1 MNDLD
6 AALTVFIQEAEE
18 LLIQM
23 EQGLLLLEETPS
35 DKESINNVFRAMHT
49 IKGSAGL
56 FGLEHVV
63 AFCHCVET
71 VMDAIRKDQRAI
83 DKQIISV
90 LLSCKDFCSELIEY
104 NLSNQSPTLPERL
117 AETSN
122 QLIQQL
128 HADHAL
134 ISKAPLDKEPEITA
148 IKSVLPEDNWL
159 IILKFHTNALRNGID
174 PIAFISF
181 LKGKGSIVTIQTL
194 TSELPIDFSFD
205 SESCY
210 LQFHIVFHTQLA
222 KQDIA
227 KIFEFAEDDC
237 DIRLLPPDS
246 KIEQY
251 LKLLQASEYDADG
264 VKEIE
269 KLGEILTNIGAL
281 TASEINQAL
290 QQQEQNQAKRLGEIL
305 VEQQFTEQVV
315 VTQALQKQES
325 EREKASKAANYI
337 RVDATKLGRLINLVG
352 ELVISGASINL
363 LAQRYRLTELD
374 EAAAHMSGLVSEIRD
389 SALQLRMVSIGETF
403 SRFKR
408 VVRDVSSELNKQIEL
423 VVTGGETELDK
434 ALVEKIND
442 PLTHLIRNALDHGIE
457 LPEQRLASG
466 KPAQGNIYLNAY
478 HDSGHIVIE
487 VADDGAGLNA
497 DKILAKA
504 IKNGLVTE
512 NQQLSQQEIF
522 NLIFAAGLS
531 TKDQAN
537 NLSGRGVG
545 MDVVRKN
552 ILALRGAVNVT
563 SQQGVG
569 TTITIRLPLTLAIID
584 GFMVVAEN
592 ERYIIPLNMIEE
604 CVEMNASEWKI
615 DTIKHYINLRGDVLP
630 YLRLA
635 DYFQNRT
642 QHIPTDHRESLVV
655 VKMANKKIGLVVD
668 ELQGEHQTVIKP
680 LGKIFERLQGV
691 SGATILGNGDVAL
704 ILDVQGLI
712 QHAMHDTNTSYQSS
726 MIANSY

>member
-1 MNDLD
+1 MIY
-6 AALTVFIQEAEE
+6 AP
-18 LLIQM
+18 
-23 EQGLLLLEETPS
+23 TP
-35 DKESINNVFRAMHT
+35 
-49 IKGSAGL
+49 
-56 FGLEHVV
+56 
-63 AFCHCVET
+63 
-71 VMDAIRKDQRAI
+71 
-83 DKQIISV
+83 
-90 LLSCKDFCSELIEY
+90 
-104 NLSNQSPTLPERL
+104 NQSPTLPDRF
-117 AETSN
+117 ADTSN

-128 HADHAL
+128 HSDHAL
-134 ISKAPLDKEPEITA
+134 LIKAPLDKEPEITA
-148 IKSVLPEDNWL
+148 IKSVPPEDNWL

-174 PIAFISF
+174 PIAFINF
-181 LKGKGSIVTIQTL
+181 LKGKGNIVTIQTL
-194 TSELPIDFSFD
+194 TPELPIDFSFD

-222 KQDIA
+222 KQEIA

-246 KIEQY
+246 KIEEY
-251 LKLLQASEYDADG
+251 LKLLQESGNDTDG

-269 KLGEILTNIGAL
+269 KLGEILTSIGAL
-281 TASEINQAL
+281 TDSEINKAL
-290 QQQEQNQAKRLGEIL
+290 QQQEQPQNQAKRLGEIL

-337 RVDATKLGRLINLVG
+337 RVDATKLGRLVNLVG

-389 SALQLRMVSIGETF
+389 SALQLRMVAIGETF

-408 VVRDVSSELNKQIEL
+408 VVRDVSTELNKQIEL

-504 IKNGLVTE
+504 IKNGLVYE

-522 NLIFAAGLS
+522 NLIFSAGLS
-531 TKDQAN
+531 TKEQAN

-563 SQQGVG
+563 SQEGVG

-604 CVEMNASEWKI
+604 CVEMNAAEWKI
-615 DTIKHYINLRGDVLP
+615 DTIKHYINLRGEVLP

-635 DYFQNRT
+635 DYFQDRT
-642 QHIPTDHRESLVV
+642 QHIYTGHRESLVV

-680 LGKIFERLQGV
+680 LGKLFERLQGV
-691 SGATILGNGDVAL
+691 SGATILGDGDVAL
-704 ILDVQGLI
+704 ILDVAGLI
-712 QHAMHDTNTSYQSS
+712 QHAIRDTDSGYQHKIAHSYS
-726 MIANSY
+726 